1 MIKVL
6 GKIPYEKYKK
16 GCYKCYSLLEYDKT
30 DIIEEDDKDSFL
42 QVTSVIK
49 YIKCPVC
56 GTKLIISEK
65 TASID

>member
-6 GKIPYEKYKK
+6 GQIPYKKYKK

-30 DIIEEDDKDSFL
+30 DIIEEDYKDSFL
-42 QVTSVIK
+42 QITFVTK

-65 TASID
+65 ATSID